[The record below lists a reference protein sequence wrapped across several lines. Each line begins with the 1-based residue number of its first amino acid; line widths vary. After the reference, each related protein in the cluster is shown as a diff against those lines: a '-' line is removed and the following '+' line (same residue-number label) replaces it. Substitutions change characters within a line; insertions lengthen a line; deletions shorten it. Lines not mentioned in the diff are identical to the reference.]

1 MTNNFSSKAEQFR
14 NHKTAL
20 SPVLKLEANIPCKI
34 LKVVSIYESI
44 ETGQQDGKQY
54 AQLTFIV
61 EVDTSEGKK
70 EKQWNVT
77 SESLVTILESN
88 GVDVGSSLT
97 VTKKGEGFHTK
108 YLVTDVVNA

>member
-1 MTNNFSSKAEQFR
+1 MSNFSSKAEAFR

-20 SPVLKLEANIPCKI
+20 SPVLKLEANIPMKV
-34 LKVVSIYESI
+34 LKVLNIDESI

-54 AQLTFIV
+54 AQLTFTV
-61 EVDTSEGKK
+61 EVDTSEGVK

-88 GVDVGSSLT
+88 KVDVGSSFT

-108 YLVTDVVNA
+108 YLITDVVNQ

>member
-1 MTNNFSSKAEQFR
+1 MSNTFSSKAEQFR

-34 LKVVSIYESI
+34 LKVVSIDESI

-54 AQLTFIV
+54 AQLTFVV
-61 EVDTSEGKK
+61 EVDTTEGVMQKS
-70 EKQWNVT
+70 WNVT

-88 GVDVGSSLT
+88 KVDVGSSFT

-108 YLVTDVVNA
+108 YLVSEVVNQ